1 MTQRGNNRQDVFFV
15 EEDRKIYLEILQRQ
29 AARYGAEIAG
39 YCLMTNHVHLI
50 LTPHNDEA
58 LAKAIGRTHFIYT
71 QYINRLHKRSGHLWQ
86 NRFYSCPLD
95 NRHFLEAMRY
105 IECNPVRAGIVRKP
119 WRYPFSSAAA
129 HVGEPDTTGLLN
141 MRHWQK
147 QTQTL
152 DWRQCLLKRLPKEN
166 LNRIRRQT
174 HTGRPLATDSLLSKL
189 EKKLNRRLRPH
200 PVGRPK
206 TK

>member
-1 MTQRGNNRQDVFFV
+1 
-15 EEDRKIYLEILQRQ
+15 
-29 AARYGAEIAG
+29 
-39 YCLMTNHVHLI
+39 MTNHVHLI

-71 QYINRLHKRSGHLWQ
+71 QYINRLHQRSGHLWQ

-129 HVGEPDTTGLLN
+129 HIGEPDATGLLN

-147 QTQTL
+147 QTKTI

-189 EKKLNRRLRPH
+189 ENTQPTPPPTPRRQTQNRIGLIGDCPFISKLRQLYFSIPCIMCKLGFEKRIAI
-200 PVGRPK
+200 K
-206 TK
+206 TVCNIL